1 MLGVDTDIRENKE
14 EIFYED
20 SEGNE
25 KSYVP
30 PRYACDYEFNV
41 TIRVDSP
48 WFDEIELELSDG
60 NRPDSPYTHLYRQY
74 EQRLHELSD
83 ILMRRDDRKRVWDG
97 NGMMNRVDNTN
108 IRPERPASAP
118 NAMGGETWVCP
129 SCGAQSSGKFCANCG
144 TAKSVVSSGCT
155 NCGWR
160 PSAGQGMPKFCPE
173 CGRPLQ

>member
-1 MLGVDTDIRENKE
+1 MDTDIRENKE

-60 NRPDSPYTHLYRQY
+60 NRPDSPYTDLYRQY
-74 EQRLHELSD
+74 EQRMHELAD
-83 ILMRRDDRKRVWDG
+83 ILMRRDNRNRVWDG
-97 NGMMNRVDNTN
+97 GGTMNRVDNAN
-108 IRPERPASAP
+108 IRPERPASAS
-118 NAMGGETWVCP
+118 NVMGGESWVCP
-129 SCGAQSSGKFCANCG
+129 SCGTQSNGKFCPNCG
-144 TAKSVVSSGCT
+144 AVKPVACSCCS

-160 PSAGQGMPKFCPE
+160 PANGQSLPKFCPE

>member
-1 MLGVDTDIRENKE
+1 MNTDIKENKE
-14 EIFYED
+14 EIYYED
-20 SEGNE
+20 SDGNK

-30 PRYACDYEFNV
+30 PRYTCDYEFNI

-60 NRPDSPYTHLYRQY
+60 NRPDSPYTDLYRQY
-74 EQRLHELSD
+74 EQRMHELAD
-83 ILMRRDDRKRVWDG
+83 ILMRRDNRNRVWDG
-97 NGMMNRVDNTN
+97 GGMMNRVDNEN
-108 IRPERPASAP
+108 FRPERPAPAP
-118 NAMGGETWVCP
+118 NAMGGETWACP

-144 TAKSVVSSGCT
+144 APKPLVSSGCT

-160 PSAGQGMPKFCPE
+160 PASGQSLPKFCPE